1 MATKHTPESM
11 TALMCKNLGFNL
23 EQYSN
28 YSNAYLA
35 TLEEFI
41 KGPIWVMDLHD
52 GRTTHHAIFEEI
64 AQEAG
69 QPRMLYIYQGG
80 SHPQAVIDVGQRW
93 QKKVKRNGRIV
104 LQEGRVYTNQ
114 RGEVCLKWITIEE

>member
-41 KGPIWVMDLHD
+41 KGPIWVMDLYD

-80 SHPQAVIDVGQRW
+80 AHPQAVIDVGQRW
-93 QKKVKRNGRIV
+93 QKKVKRHNRLV

-114 RGEVCLKWITIEE
+114 KGEVCLKWTTIED

>member
-35 TLEEFI
+35 TLEE
-41 KGPIWVMDLHD
+41 
-52 GRTTHHAIFEEI
+52 I

-80 SHPQAVIDVGQRW
+80 AHPQAVIDVGQRW
-93 QKKVKRNGRIV
+93 QKKVKRHNRLV
-104 LQEGRVYTNQ
+104 LQEGRVYTNKK
-114 RGEVCLKWITIEE
+114 GEVCLKWTTIED